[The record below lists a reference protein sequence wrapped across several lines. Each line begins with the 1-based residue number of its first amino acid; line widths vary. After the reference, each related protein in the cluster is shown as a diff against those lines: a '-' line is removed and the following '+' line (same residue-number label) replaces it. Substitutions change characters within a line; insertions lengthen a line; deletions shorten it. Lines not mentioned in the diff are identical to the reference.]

1 MLNLS
6 PRLCY
11 SLRPMYLYNDSFMLP
26 IFLALG
32 FSFWAQWKVK
42 STYERYAKVNAKAG
56 ISGAEVAEKIL
67 NRQGIGSVPVR
78 ETPGELTDHYDPLKK
93 TLNLSSAI
101 YRSGSIA
108 AYGIAA
114 HEAGHAI
121 QHNKAYWPLAF
132 RNSFFPA
139 ANLGSNFA
147 VPLFIAGMFF
157 SLPFLMDLG
166 IIFFAF
172 AVVFSFV
179 TLPVEFDASNRAIT
193 LLRQDKFLST
203 AELKGA
209 QEVLS
214 AAALTYV
221 AATAMAVL
229 QLLRLLAMRN
239 SRD

>member
-1 MLNLS
+1 
-6 PRLCY
+6 
-11 SLRPMYLYNDSFMLP
+11 MLP
-26 IFLALG
+26 IFFALG

-56 ISGAEVAEKIL
+56 LSGAEVAEKIL

-93 TLNLSSAI
+93 TLNLSSDI

-139 ANLGSNFA
+139 ANIGSNFA

-179 TLPVEFDASNRAIT
+179 TLPVEFDASKRAIG
-193 LLRQDKFLST
+193 LLQQDKFLST

>member
-1 MLNLS
+1 
-6 PRLCY
+6 
-11 SLRPMYLYNDSFMLP
+11 MLP
-26 IFLALG
+26 IFFALG

-56 ISGAEVAEKIL
+56 LSGAEVAEKIL

-93 TLNLSSAI
+93 TLNLSSDI

-139 ANLGSNFA
+139 ANIGSNFA

-157 SLPFLMDLG
+157 SLPFLMDIG

-179 TLPVEFDASNRAIT
+179 TLPVEFDASKRAIG
-193 LLRQDKFLST
+193 LLQQDKFLST